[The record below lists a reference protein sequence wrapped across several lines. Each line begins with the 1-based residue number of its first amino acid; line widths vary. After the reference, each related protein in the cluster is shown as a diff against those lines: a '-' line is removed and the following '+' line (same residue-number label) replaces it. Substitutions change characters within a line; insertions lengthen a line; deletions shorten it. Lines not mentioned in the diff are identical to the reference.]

1 MILSKV
7 RISTLYILLFCGLSL
22 AALDINEDTYGGFS
36 DLLSGIDPN
45 AGLTA
50 FPVLNVP
57 IGGRSEGMA
66 GAFTAVSDDIS
77 FIEYN
82 PAGSSML
89 ARSELAFF
97 HNNWIADTN
106 VEGAVY
112 ATRLGDLGLG
122 AGGKWLYLP
131 FTEYNIYGE
140 RASKGYYSEAVGVLN
155 LSYNFLSGYYFSG
168 ISAGM
173 NIKGAFRF
181 VPDYSNDQG
190 SIISGSGRSQS
201 AAQVMADIGALT
213 RFDLFKFY
221 TARERNSSAALVVR
235 NLGLPAKGDP
245 LPTVATAGISYKP
258 IRPLLFSFDFSFP
271 INLQNPELSEKPY
284 WAAGIA
290 AELTPFLSM
299 RTGAL
304 IKTGNV
310 RFTLGSAI
318 SLDKVALDINYT
330 VDLLTQLQPFNRLS
344 IGVRLNLGDGGRGA
358 LSDEVDRLYLAGLDA
373 YSKGNREEARYCWEE
388 AVRLNPK
395 FEPAREGLS
404 VIVRAQAIED
414 RINEMEQLEF

>member
-1 MILSKV
+1 LSCSLSAAD
-7 RISTLYILLFCGLSL
+7 IGEDLYG
-22 AALDINEDTYGGFS
+22 DFS
-36 DLLSGIDPN
+36 DFLSGIDPN

-57 IGGRSEGMA
+57 MGGRSEGMA
-66 GAFTAVSDDIS
+66 GAFTAVADDIS

-89 ARSELAFF
+89 SLSELAFF

-106 VEGAVY
+106 VEGVVY
-112 ATRLGDLGLG
+112 ATRSGDLGLA

-140 RASKGYYSEAVGVLN
+140 RASKGYYSEAVGMLN
-155 LSYNFLSGYYFSG
+155 ISYNFLSRYYFSG
-168 ISAGM
+168 VSAGM

-190 SIISGSGRSQS
+190 HIISGSGLSQS
-201 AAQVMADIGALT
+201 AAQVMADLGLLT

-221 TARERNSSAALVVR
+221 TARERNSSAALVIR
-235 NLGLPAKGDP
+235 NVGLPAKGDP
-245 LPTVATAGISYKP
+245 LPTVATAGFSYKP
-258 IRPLLFSFDFSFP
+258 IRPLLFSFDFSYP
-271 INLQNPELSEKPY
+271 INLQNPGLSEKPY
-284 WAAGIA
+284 WAAGISA
-290 AELTPFLSM
+290 ALTPFLSM

-304 IKTGNV
+304 IKTGNI
-310 RFTLGSAI
+310 RCTLGSAI
-318 SLDKVALDINYT
+318 TLDKVTLDINYT

-344 IGVRLNLGDGGRGA
+344 IGVRINLGDGGRSA

-373 YSKGNREEARYCWEE
+373 YAKGKREEATHYWEE
-388 AVRLNPK
+388 ALRLNPK
-395 FEPAREGLS
+395 FDPAKEGLS
-404 VIVRAQAIED
+404 VIARTQALED
-414 RINEMEQLEF
+414 RINELQQLEF

>member
-1 MILSKV
+1 MA
-7 RISTLYILLFCGLSL
+7 L
-22 AALDINEDTYGGFS
+22 AAIDINEDAYGDFS
-36 DLLSGIDPN
+36 DFVGGIDPN

-57 IGGRSEGMA
+57 MGGRSEGMA
-66 GAFTAVSDDIS
+66 GAFSAVSDDIS

-112 ATRLGDLGLG
+112 TTRFSNLGLA

-131 FTEYNIYGE
+131 FTEYSIYGE

-155 LSYNFLSGYYFSG
+155 ISYNFLAGYYFSG

-190 SIISGSGRSQS
+190 SIISGSGLSQS
-201 AAQVMADIGALT
+201 AAQVMADLGALT
-213 RFDLFKFY
+213 RFDFFKFY
-221 TARERNSSAALVVR
+221 TSRERNSAAALVVR

-245 LPTVATAGISYKP
+245 LPTVATAGLSYKP
-258 IRPLLFSFDFSFP
+258 IRPLLFSFDFSYP
-271 INLQNPELSEKPY
+271 VNLQNPGLSEKPY

-304 IKTGNV
+304 VKTGNF
-310 RFTLGSAI
+310 RFTLGSAVT
-318 SLDKVALDINYT
+318 LDKIALDINYT

-344 IGVRLNLGDGGRGA
+344 IGVRLNLGDGGRAA

-373 YSKGNREEARYCWEE
+373 YARGNREEARYCWEE
-388 AVRLNPK
+388 ALRLNPR
-395 FEPAREGLS
+395 FDPAQEGLS
-404 VIVRAQAIED
+404 VITRAQAIED
-414 RINEMEQLEF
+414 RINEIQQLEF

>member
-1 MILSKV
+1 MVILC
-7 RISTLYILLFCGLSL
+7 LLLSSGLR
-22 AALDINEDTYGGFS
+22 ALDINEDLYGDFS
-36 DLLSGIDPN
+36 DFLSGIDPN

-57 IGGRSEGMA
+57 MGGRSEGMA

-106 VEGAVY
+106 VEGVVY
-112 ATRLGDLGLG
+112 ATRFSDLGFA

-140 RASKGYYSEAVGVLN
+140 RASKGYYSEAVGILN
-155 LSYNFLSGYYFSG
+155 ISYNFLSGYYFSG
-168 ISAGM
+168 VSAGM

-181 VPDYSNDQG
+181 VPDYSDDQG
-190 SIISGSGRSQS
+190 SIISGSGLSQS
-201 AAQVMADIGALT
+201 AAQVMADLGFLT

-235 NLGLPAKGDP
+235 NLGRPAKGDP
-245 LPTVATAGISYKP
+245 LPTVATAGVSYKP

-271 INLQNPELSEKPY
+271 VNLQNPELSEKPY

-290 AELTPFLSM
+290 TELTPFLSM
-299 RTGAL
+299 RGGVLA
-304 IKTGNV
+304 KTGNV

-318 SLDKVALDINYT
+318 TLDKVALDINYT

-344 IGVRLNLGDGGRGA
+344 IGVRLNLGDGGRAG
-358 LSDEVDRLYLAGLDA
+358 LSAEVDRLYLAGLDA
-373 YSKGNREEARYCWEE
+373 YAQGNREEARYQWEE
-388 AVRLNPK
+388 ALRLNPK
-395 FEPAREGLS
+395 FDPAREGLS
-404 VIVRAQAIED
+404 VIAHAQAIED
-414 RINEMEQLEF
+414 RINEIEQLEF